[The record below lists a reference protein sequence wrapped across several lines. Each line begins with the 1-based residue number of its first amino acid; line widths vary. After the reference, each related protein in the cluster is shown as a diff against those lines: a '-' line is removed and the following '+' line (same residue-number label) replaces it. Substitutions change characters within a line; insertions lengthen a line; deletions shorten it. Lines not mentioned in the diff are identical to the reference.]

1 VATVVAIEQDYDEAT
16 ACAQRVREDLVYSH
30 EAFRH
35 PGGRHTLVRCFNDR
49 ATLSE
54 VAAALTDPAVGF
66 VTGVGHG
73 SYTRFT
79 GQHGVV
85 LLDAL
90 HLPVQYVR
98 GKIIH
103 LLSCQTGGILGLMC
117 VQNGALAFWG
127 YSVDFVFP
135 VGSDD
140 AATRAFLQMDAL
152 IDRGILG
159 GRSADEIYDAVTRH
173 FWDVYAQLVDRGS
186 PWAAEL
192 LDDYVHL
199 VCPALSWG
207 SPTATL

>member
-1 VATVVAIEQDYDEAT
+1 MTTVVAIEQDYDEVT
-16 ACAQRVREDLVYSH
+16 ARAQSVREDLVYSH
-30 EAFRH
+30 ESLRQ
-35 PGGRHTLVRCFNDR
+35 PGGRHTLVRCFNNQ
-49 ATLSE
+49 AIPNE
-54 VAAALTDPAVGF
+54 VAAALRDSAVGF
-66 VTGVGHG
+66 ITGVGHG

-90 HLPVQYVR
+90 HLPVDHVLGR
-98 GKIIH
+98 IIH

-117 VQNGALAFWG
+117 VQNGAIAFWG
-127 YSVDFVFP
+127 YSVDFAFP
-135 VGSDD
+135 VGSDE
-140 AATRAFLQMDAL
+140 ALTRAFLQMDAL
-152 IDRGILG
+152 IDRGVLA
-159 GRSADEIYDAVTRH
+159 GRRPDEIYNAVTRH

-199 VCPALSWG
+199 VCPVLSWG